1 MISGR
6 RQTFLGPGTTGPDC
20 KKNEIC
26 LGTCSHLNMESVLY
40 FMLKP

>member
-20 KKNEIC
+20 KNIEIC
-26 LGTCSHLNMESVLY
+26 LGTCSHLNMEPMLS
-40 FMLKP
+40 FMLKQ